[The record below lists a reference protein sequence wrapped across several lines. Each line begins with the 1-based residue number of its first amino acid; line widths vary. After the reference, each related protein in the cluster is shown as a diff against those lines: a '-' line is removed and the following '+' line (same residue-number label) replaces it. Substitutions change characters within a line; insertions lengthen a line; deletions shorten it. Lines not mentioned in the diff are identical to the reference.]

1 MFGKYRCKNPACESV
16 RKSARARAE
25 KEETGGGPKASEIV
39 WNDAAVLLA
48 CKEGVTFNTMDSR

>member
-1 MFGKYRCKNPACESV
+1 VAQDVDGVVVPLFGKYRCKNPACESV

-39 WNDAAVLLA
+39 WN
-48 CKEGVTFNTMDSR
+48 EGKNT